1 MKLLLFI
8 VFTTLSSGM
17 FSQQKIE
24 WTEKRKLSFDDFR
37 GEIGVSMA
45 AAVSSV
51 IIRYEIVSQ
60 SIWTGRIKIK
70 IFATFDTS
78 SSWIKPEFKSPRLLA
93 HEQGHFDITEIFSRK
108 LQKKVDA
115 EIKGVKDFS
124 QKFQKMYDDLYNEHY
139 QYQTQYEIDTDNGR
153 HEENQEKYNTLIRE
167 MLL

>member
-17 FSQQKIE
+17 FSQRLSGPK
-24 WTEKRKLSFDDFR
+24 KRKLSFDDFR
-37 GEIGVSMA
+37 GEIGVSTA

-70 IFATFDTS
+70 IFAAFDRS
-78 SSWIKPEFKSPRLLA
+78 SSWIKPEFKSPPLLA

-124 QKFQKMYDDLYNEHY
+124 QKFQQMYDDLYNEHY

>member
-1 MKLLLFI
+1 MKLLLLFI

-37 GEIGVSMA
+37 GDIGVSTA

-70 IFATFDTS
+70 IFAAFDTS
-78 SSWIKPEFKSPRLLA
+78 SSWIKPEFKNLNPRGSWPMSRAILISPKYSQ
-93 HEQGHFDITEIFSRK
+93 ENC
-108 LQKKVDA
+108 KK
-115 EIKGVKDFS
+115 S
-124 QKFQKMYDDLYNEHY
+124 
-139 QYQTQYEIDTDNGR
+139 
-153 HEENQEKYNTLIRE
+153 
-167 MLL
+167 